1 MRRWS
6 LLLGL
11 LLIGAMSLCAS
22 LAGQIYGQQD
32 QWPCGGHPKLQR
44 NQKGNPVWF
53 SSEELKERAINR
65 VSPKLPSS
73 VRVKGT
79 IIVDVLID
87 PEGKVKCVKAR
98 RGHPILRR
106 ATEEAARQ
114 WTFKPILVKGEPV
127 AVFGFLA
134 FQFSN

>member
-6 LLLGL
+6 FPLGL
-11 LLIGAMSLCAS
+11 LLMGTLSLSAS
-22 LAGQIYGQQD
+22 SANQINEPQG
-32 QWPCGGHPKLQR
+32 QWPCGGHPRLQR
-44 NQKGNPVWF
+44 DPKGNPVWF
-53 SSEELKERAINR
+53 GSKELGERAINR
-65 VSPKLPSS
+65 VSPKLPTSL
-73 VRVKGT
+73 RVKGT

-87 PEGKVKCVKAR
+87 PEGQVKCVRAR